1 MMIDQTL
8 KYTNEI
14 QMERRQLQE
23 EKEELQK
30 EIDNMRLAKEDMR
43 EEREKFYEGAS
54 WLGRQTLSVAEQAM
68 ENADNLKHEYT
79 KKLTE
84 CGDDHFLRGRAA
96 EWLVEKAMRITQHT
110 KDENQRLMENALRH
124 NPN

>member
-1 MMIDQTL
+1 MIDQTL

-110 KDENQRLMENALRH
+110 KDENQRLMENALKH
-124 NPN
+124 NPNW